1 MTTTQSYSDVFHL
14 VSTLPVNEQEMLVY
28 AIADNLRRI
37 NSNKSVRSRLKA
49 YVEGGVDEIANGRSF
64 SNEEVLEYANRLI
77 DQKEPIAV

>member
-1 MTTTQSYSDVFHL
+1 MTATQSYSDVFNL

-77 DQKEPIAV
+77 DQKEPMAV